1 MLSPKLLGLLVAG
14 VAFTLA
20 APAELNKAQAE
31 LAVSTKPSNEEV
43 ATEPNELR
51 RYRDGDGGD
60 GGYDGDGGGYD
71 GDRRQLR
78 GYRGDGDSDG
88 GYSDGGYDGMTCS
101 AALSARYLLI
111 SHHSS
116 APLPM

>member
-31 LAVSTKPSNEEV
+31 LAVSTKPISNEEV

-78 GYRGDGDSDG
+78 GYRGGGDGDGGFDG
-88 GYSDGGYDGMTCS
+88 K
-101 AALSARYLLI
+101 
-111 SHHSS
+111 
-116 APLPM
+116 